1 MANYIVTGSNGF
13 IASHTCESLLLDGH
27 KITGIDNMND
37 AYDVRIKEH
46 RLKKL
51 KQHPNFI
58 YSNIDI
64 TDLSALT
71 AIIKERY
78 DAIINLGARAGVR
91 ASADNPFIYYETN
104 VTGTLNLLEISKKF
118 EIPKFVLAS
127 TSSVYGSVNSIPYSE
142 GDLTDFP
149 LSQYAASK
157 KAAETLT
164 HTYHNLYGLD
174 VTILRYFTVYGPAGR
189 PDMSVM
195 RFIKWIIEE
204 EEIHLF
210 GDGKQSRDFTYVGDI
225 ARGTIAGIKKLGYEI
240 INLGSDHPV
249 SLLEVISII
258 EKITGKKAI
267 MKYLPESPLDI
278 KATWADINKA
288 KTILEWQPATDIE
301 NGLNECIN
309 WYVKNRDWAKNI
321 NLF

>member
-1 MANYIVTGSNGF
+1 MAHYIVTGSSGF
-13 IASHTCESLLLDGH
+13 IGSHTCESLLLDGH
-27 KITGIDNMND
+27 TITGIDNMND
-37 AYDVRIKEH
+37 AYDVIIKEH

-58 YSNIDI
+58 FSNVDI
-64 TDLSALT
+64 TDLNALQK
-71 AIIKERY
+71 IINDRY
-78 DAIINLGARAGVR
+78 DSIINLGARAGVR
-91 ASADNPFIYYETN
+91 ASADNPFIYYDTN
-104 VTGTLNLLEISKKF
+104 VTGTLNLLEISKQY

-142 GDLTDFP
+142 NDLTDFP

-189 PDMSVM
+189 PDMSIM
-195 RFIKWIIEE
+195 RFIKWIIEK

-210 GDGKQSRDFTYVGDI
+210 GDGTQSRDFTYVGDI
-225 ARGTIAGIKKLGYEI
+225 AKGTIAGMKEVGYEI

-258 EKITGKKAI
+258 EKITDNKAI
-267 MKYLPESPLDI
+267 IKYLPESPLDI

-288 KTILEWQPATDIE
+288 KTILEWEPSVNIE
-301 NGLNECIN
+301 KGINECIN
-309 WYVKNRDWAKNI
+309 WYLQNRDWAKNI
-321 NLF
+321 VLF

>member
-1 MANYIVTGSNGF
+1 MAHYIITGSSGF
-13 IASHTCESLLLDGH
+13 IASHTCELLLSEGH
-27 KITGIDNMND
+27 TVSVVDNMND
-37 AYDVRIKEH
+37 AYDIRLKEY

-51 KQHPNFI
+51 QQHPNFI
-58 YSNIDI
+58 FSNVDI
-64 TDLSALT
+64 TDFETLNT
-71 AIIKERY
+71 IINYRY

-91 ASADNPFIYYETN
+91 ASSDNPYIYYETN
-104 VTGTLNLLEISKKF
+104 VTGTLNLLELSKKY

-127 TSSVYGSVNSIPYSE
+127 TSSVYGEVNSIPYSE
-142 GDLTDFP
+142 NDLTDFP

-164 HTYHNLYGLD
+164 HTYHNQYGLD

-195 RFIKWIIEE
+195 RFIKWIVEG

-225 ARGTIAGIKKLGYEI
+225 AKGTMAGTKKLGYEI

-249 SLLEVISII
+249 SLLEVIEII

-267 MKYLPESPLDI
+267 INNLPENPLDI
-278 KATWADINKA
+278 KATWANISKA
-288 KTILEWQPATDIE
+288 KKILKWEPSIQIVDGIK
-301 NGLNECIN
+301 ECIE
-309 WYVKNRDWAKNI
+309 WYIQNRDWAKDI
-321 NLF
+321 KL

>member
-1 MANYIVTGSNGF
+1 LAHYIVTGSSGF
-13 IASHTCESLLLDGH
+13 IGSHTCESLLLDGH
-27 KITGIDNMND
+27 TITGIDNMND
-37 AYDVRIKEH
+37 AYDVIIKEH

-58 YSNIDI
+58 FSNVDI
-64 TDLSALT
+64 TDLNALQK
-71 AIIKERY
+71 IINDRY
-78 DAIINLGARAGVR
+78 DSIINLGARAGVR
-91 ASADNPFIYYETN
+91 ASADNPFIYYDTN
-104 VTGTLNLLEISKKF
+104 VTGTLNLLEISKQY

-142 GDLTDFP
+142 NDLTDFP

-189 PDMSVM
+189 PDMSIM
-195 RFIKWIIEE
+195 RFIKWIIEK

-210 GDGKQSRDFTYVGDI
+210 GDGTQSRDFTYVGDI
-225 ARGTIAGIKKLGYEI
+225 AKGTIAGMKEVGYEI

-258 EKITGKKAI
+258 EKITDNKAI
-267 MKYLPESPLDI
+267 IKYLPESPLDI

-288 KTILEWQPATDIE
+288 KTILEWEPSVNIE
-301 NGLNECIN
+301 KGINECIN
-309 WYVKNRDWAKNI
+309 WYLQNRDWAKNI
-321 NLF
+321 VLF

>member
-1 MANYIVTGSNGF
+1 LAHYIVTGSSGF

-27 KITGIDNMND
+27 TITGIDNMND
-37 AYDVRIKEH
+37 AYDVRMKEH

-58 YSNIDI
+58 FSNIDI
-64 TDLSALT
+64 RDLSDLQKT
-71 AIIKERY
+71 INCQY

-91 ASADNPFIYYETN
+91 ASADNPFIYYDTN
-104 VTGTLNLLEISKKF
+104 VTGTLNLLEISKKY
-118 EIPKFVLAS
+118 EISKFVLAS
-127 TSSVYGSVNSIPYSE
+127 TSSVYGSINSIPYSE
-142 GDLTDFP
+142 NDLTDFP

-189 PDMSVM
+189 PDMSIM
-195 RFIKWIIEE
+195 RFIKWIIEK

-210 GDGKQSRDFTYVGDI
+210 GDGTQSRDFTYVGDI
-225 ARGTIAGIKKLGYEI
+225 AKGTIAGIKKVGYEI

-249 SLLEVISII
+249 SLLKVISII
-258 EKITGKKAI
+258 EKITDNKAI
-267 MKYLPESPLDI
+267 IKYLPESPLDI
-278 KATWADINKA
+278 KSTWADINKA
-288 KTILEWQPATDIE
+288 TTILDWEPSINIE
-301 NGLNECIN
+301 KGINKCIK
-309 WYVKNRDWAKNI
+309 WYLQNRDWAKNI
-321 NLF
+321 DLF

>member
-1 MANYIVTGSNGF
+1 MANYIVTGSSGF
-13 IASHTCESLLLDGH
+13 IASHTCESLLLVGH

-104 VTGTLNLLEISKKF
+104 VTGTLNLLEMSKKF

>member
-1 MANYIVTGSNGF
+1 MAHYIVTGSSGF
-13 IASHTCESLLLDGH
+13 IASHICESLLLDGH

-51 KQHPNFI
+51 TQHPNFI

-71 AIIKERY
+71 TIIKKRY

-91 ASADNPFIYYETN
+91 ASADNPFIYYDTN
-104 VTGTLNLLEISKKF
+104 VTGTLNLLEISQKF

-127 TSSVYGSVNSIPYSE
+127 TSSVYGSINSIPYS
-142 GDLTDFP
+142 GNDSTDFP

-210 GDGKQSRDFTYVGDI
+210 GDGTQSRDFTYVSDI
-225 ARGTIAGIKKLGYEI
+225 AKGTIAGIKKLGYEI

-249 SLLEVISII
+249 SLLEVIGII

-267 MKYLPESPLDI
+267 IKYLPESPLDI
-278 KATWADINKA
+278 KATWANINKA
-288 KTILEWQPATDIE
+288 KTILKWRPSTDIE
-301 NGLNECIN
+301 TGLNECIK
-309 WYVKNRDWAKNI
+309 WYVKNRNWAKNI
-321 NLF
+321 DLF

>member
-1 MANYIVTGSNGF
+1 
-13 IASHTCESLLLDGH
+13 
-27 KITGIDNMND
+27 
-37 AYDVRIKEH
+37 
-46 RLKKL
+46 
-51 KQHPNFI
+51 
-58 YSNIDI
+58 
-64 TDLSALT
+64 
-71 AIIKERY
+71 
-78 DAIINLGARAGVR
+78 
-91 ASADNPFIYYETN
+91 
-104 VTGTLNLLEISKKF
+104 
-118 EIPKFVLAS
+118 
-127 TSSVYGSVNSIPYSE
+127 
-142 GDLTDFP
+142 
-149 LSQYAASK
+149 
-157 KAAETLT
+157 
-164 HTYHNLYGLD
+164 
-174 VTILRYFTVYGPAGR
+174 
-189 PDMSVM
+189 MSVM

-321 NLF
+321 NQF

>member
-1 MANYIVTGSNGF
+1 MAHYIVTGSSGF
-13 IASHTCESLLLDGH
+13 IASHTCESLLLSGH
-27 KITGIDNMND
+27 TITGIDNMND
-37 AYDVRIKEH
+37 AYDVRMKEY

-51 KQHPNFI
+51 KQYPNFI
-58 YSNIDI
+58 YSNVDI
-64 TDLSALT
+64 TDLNNL
-71 AIIKERY
+71 IKVINSKY
-78 DAIINLGARAGVR
+78 DGIINLGARAGVR

-104 VTGTLNLLEISKKF
+104 VIGTLNLLEISKKH

-142 GDLTDFP
+142 NDLTDFP

-157 KAAETLT
+157 KAAENLT
-164 HTYHNLYGLD
+164 HTYHNLYDLD

-195 RFIKWIIEE
+195 RFIKWIIEK

-210 GDGKQSRDFTYVGDI
+210 GDGTQSRDFTYVGDI
-225 ARGTIAGIKKLGYEI
+225 AKGTIAGTKKVGYET

-249 SLLEVISII
+249 SLLKIISII
-258 EKITGKKAI
+258 EKITGNKAI
-267 MKYLPESPLDI
+267 IKYLPENPLDI

-288 KTILEWQPATDIE
+288 KTILDWEPSTNIE
-301 NGLNECIN
+301 KGINECID
-309 WYVKNRDWAKNI
+309 WYLDNRGWAKNI
-321 NLF
+321 VLF

>member
-1 MANYIVTGSNGF
+1 MAHYIVTGSSGF
-13 IASHTCESLLLDGH
+13 IGSHTCESLLLDGH
-27 KITGIDNMND
+27 TITGIDNMND
-37 AYDVRIKEH
+37 AYDVIIKEH

-58 YSNIDI
+58 FSNVDI
-64 TDLSALT
+64 TDLNALQK
-71 AIIKERY
+71 IINDRY
-78 DAIINLGARAGVR
+78 DSIINLGARAGVR
-91 ASADNPFIYYETN
+91 ASADNPFIYYDTN
-104 VTGTLNLLEISKKF
+104 VTGTLNLLEISKQY

-142 GDLTDFP
+142 NDLTDFP
-149 LSQYAASK
+149 LSQNAASK

-189 PDMSVM
+189 PDMSIM
-195 RFIKWIIEE
+195 RFIKWIIEK

-210 GDGKQSRDFTYVGDI
+210 GDGTQSREFTYVGDI
-225 ARGTIAGIKKLGYEI
+225 AKGTIAGMKEVGYEI

-258 EKITGKKAI
+258 EKITDNKAI
-267 MKYLPESPLDI
+267 IKYLPESPLDI

-288 KTILEWQPATDIE
+288 KTILEWEPSVNIE
-301 NGLNECIN
+301 KGINECIN
-309 WYVKNRDWAKNI
+309 WYLQNRDWAKNI
-321 NLF
+321 VLF

>member
-71 AIIKERY
+71 SIITERY

-118 EIPKFVLAS
+118 EIRKFVLAS

-142 GDLTDFP
+142 DDLTDFP

-204 EEIHLF
+204 EDIHLF
-210 GDGKQSRDFTYVGDI
+210 GDGKQSRDFTYVGDV

-258 EKITGKKAI
+258 EKITGKKAMI
-267 MKYLPESPLDI
+267 KNLPENPLDI

-288 KTILEWQPATDIE
+288 KTILGWKPAIDIE

>member
-1 MANYIVTGSNGF
+1 MANYIVTGSSGF

-104 VTGTLNLLEISKKF
+104 VTGTLNLLEMSKKF

>member
-1 MANYIVTGSNGF
+1 MAHYIVTGSSGF
-13 IASHTCESLLLDGH
+13 IGSHTCESLLLDGH
-27 KITGIDNMND
+27 TITGIDNMND
-37 AYDVRIKEH
+37 AYDVIIKEH

-58 YSNIDI
+58 FSNVDI
-64 TDLSALT
+64 TDLNALQK
-71 AIIKERY
+71 IINDRY
-78 DAIINLGARAGVR
+78 DSIINLGARAGVR
-91 ASADNPFIYYETN
+91 ASADNPFIYYDTN
-104 VTGTLNLLEISKKF
+104 VTGTLNLLEISKQY

-142 GDLTDFP
+142 NDLTDFP

-189 PDMSVM
+189 PDMSIM
-195 RFIKWIIEE
+195 RFIKWIIEK

-210 GDGKQSRDFTYVGDI
+210 GDGTQSRDFTYVGDI
-225 ARGTIAGIKKLGYEI
+225 AKGTIAGMKEVGYEI

-258 EKITGKKAI
+258 EKITDNKAI
-267 MKYLPESPLDI
+267 IKYLPESPLDI

-288 KTILEWQPATDIE
+288 KTILEWEPSVNIE
-301 NGLNECIN
+301 KGINECIN
-309 WYVKNRDWAKNI
+309 WYLQNRDWVKNI
-321 NLF
+321 VLF

>member
-1 MANYIVTGSNGF
+1 MAHYIVTGSSGF
-13 IASHTCESLLLDGH
+13 IASHTCESLLLSGH
-27 KITGIDNMND
+27 KVTGIDNMND

-51 KQHPNFI
+51 NQHSNFI
-58 YSNIDI
+58 YANADI
-64 TDLSALT
+64 TDLGALT
-71 AIIKERY
+71 TLIKDQY

-91 ASADNPFIYYETN
+91 ASADNPYIYYDTN
-104 VTGTLNLLEISKKF
+104 VTGTLNLLEISKKY

-127 TSSVYGSVNSIPYSE
+127 TSSVYGEVNSIPYSE
-142 GDLTDFP
+142 NDLTDFP

-195 RFIKWIIEE
+195 RFIKWLIEG
-204 EEIHLF
+204 EEIQLF
-210 GDGKQSRDFTYVGDI
+210 GDGNQSRDFTYVGDI
-225 ARGTIAGIKKLGYEI
+225 AKGTILGTKKLGYEI

-249 SLLEVISII
+249 SLLEVIGII
-258 EKITGKKAI
+258 EKHTGKKAI
-267 MKYLPESPLDI
+267 IKNLPENPLDI
-278 KATWADINKA
+278 KATWANINKA
-288 KTILEWQPATDIE
+288 KEILEWKPSVQIE
-301 NGLNECIN
+301 NGLKQCIE
-309 WYVKNRDWAKNI
+309 WYTQNRDWAKDI
-321 NLF
+321 KL